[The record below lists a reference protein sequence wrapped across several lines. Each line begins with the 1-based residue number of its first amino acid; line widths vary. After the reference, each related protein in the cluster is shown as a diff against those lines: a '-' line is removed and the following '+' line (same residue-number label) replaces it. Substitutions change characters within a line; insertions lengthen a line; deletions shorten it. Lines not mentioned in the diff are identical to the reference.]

1 MELSLFKDDPMHRF
15 FKKVGLEKEGVTH
28 KWYFALIIIVT
39 GWLIPAI
46 LSALERHAVADTII
60 QSFFLDPN
68 HPVEI
73 VIIILL
79 LFSEDY
85 LDHYIKNAGVVLRNS
100 GLVEDVKR
108 VERAIRVVERMRTSI
123 KGEVVCVVLGI
134 IGMLTWAIPLWLRQ
148 INTWQVHF
156 YDGIFTYTIAG
167 WWVLFT
173 FGPFA
178 KYYWVDGFGRSSSGR
193 PSLALFQK

>member
-15 FKKVGLEKEGVTH
+15 FKKVRLEKEGVTH
-28 KWYFALIIIVT
+28 KWYFALIIIVA

-46 LSALERHAVADTII
+46 LSALEGHAVADTII

-85 LDHYIKNAGVVLRNS
+85 LDLYI
-100 GLVEDVKR
+100 
-108 VERAIRVVERMRTSI
+108 RTPMSSF
-123 KGEVVCVVLGI
+123 GI
-134 IGMLTWAIPLWLRQ
+134 SVWLRML
-148 INTWQVHF
+148 NE
-156 YDGIFTYTIAG
+156 YKEP
-167 WWVLFT
+167 LE
-173 FGPFA
+173 
-178 KYYWVDGFGRSSSGR
+178 
-193 PSLALFQK
+193 L